1 MMLLP
6 AALPTA
12 RRARRRSPRA
22 PTTRA
27 PPIADKMGPPAKPV
41 AAPSADAFPADS
53 SGVPSE
59 DMRVPSLHD
68 LGYQD
73 EMIPATCPFPG
84 GETEG
89 YRRLKEHMARYVVF
103 RSTKLD
109 KFKILTVD
117 VEETN
122 KYAML

>member
-1 MMLLP
+1 
-6 AALPTA
+6 
-12 RRARRRSPRA
+12 
-22 PTTRA
+22 
-27 PPIADKMGPPAKPV
+27 MGPPAKPV
-41 AAPSADAFPADS
+41 DAPSADSFPADS

-89 YRRLKEHMARYVVF
+89 YRRLKEHMTRCVVYRRTRETLMIQRLKPF
-103 RSTKLD
+103 EMFERRDST
-109 KFKILTVD
+109 TR
-117 VEETN
+117 N
-122 KYAML
+122 A